1 MAPRLKAPGKTG
13 APAAASGAP
22 DDVQDLAPDV
32 QTFLE
37 NFGEG
42 AATVLLFRREEAL
55 GEEAYV
61 GSIPVGGFDLDKIA
75 ERYGGGRYRLQLKD
89 SNRKFIKGSS
99 RVFAIAG
106 PSKHPNSPAPIV
118 GTLPTVSDPLAL
130 RLDRLEQA
138 LQRPPADP
146 LETAIKLMGMFK
158 EAIIPHTQTP
168 ASEMA
173 AAFREGM
180 QLMKEAGSLSGGRDD
195 DDGDKGY
202 SLVLETVGRP
212 LAKLLERRID
222 EEAEE
227 RRRRPPALP
236 SPRTAPAAIAPPRA
250 PAPAA
255 PVAESA
261 PGMWW
266 LKLRPYIPKLIR
278 LAKEDRDTYG
288 WARVILEE
296 LDDNTV
302 TKLQGVLHDEK
313 LIDMIATVVPEAA
326 VYRDWLT
333 RFFEDV
339 AAILEDDDGDDLDS
353 ADVGDNG
360 SGPASDSLEGDP
372 EPAGGDGA
380 AVE

>member
-1 MAPRLKAPGKTG
+1 MAPRLKASGKPG
-13 APAAASGAP
+13 APAAAPGAP
-22 DDVQDLAPDV
+22 DDTQDIAPDV

-37 NFGEG
+37 QFGDG

-61 GSIPVGGFDLDKIA
+61 GSIPVGGFDLDKVS
-75 ERYGGGRYRLQLKD
+75 EKYGGGRYRLQLKD

-106 PSKHPNSPAPIV
+106 PSKNPAGPAPVLV
-118 GTLPTVSDPLAL
+118 GTLPTAADPLTA
-130 RLDRLEQA
+130 RLDRLEQV

-158 EAIIPHTQTP
+158 EAIIPHAQTP

-180 QLMKEAGSLSGGRDD
+180 QLMRDAGAMSGGRDD
-195 DDGDKGY
+195 DDGDRGY

-227 RRRRPPALP
+227 RRRPPALP
-236 SPRTAPAAIAPPRA
+236 VARTAPAAPLPART

-255 PVAESA
+255 ADT
-261 PGMWW
+261 PGADVGVMWW
-266 LKLRPYIPKLIR
+266 LKLRPYIPKLLR

-296 LDDNTV
+296 LDDDTV
-302 TKLQGVLHDEK
+302 NNLQAVIHNPDLVDTV
-313 LIDMIATVVPEAA
+313 ATVVPKAA
-326 VYRDWLT
+326 AYREWFT

-339 AAILEDDDGDDLDS
+339 ATILEDDDAADLEDGAGGDT
-353 ADVGDNG
+353 GG
-360 SGPASDSLEGDP
+360 EPASASLEGSS
-372 EPAGGDGA
+372 GDTSA
-380 AVE
+380 PVE